1 MQIWLGVIAKSLEVV
16 KLVSKVYLM
25 GVKRKDLGRVSRNS
39 PKIQSDV
46 TFISNHLEFVYL
58 FFNYGGDIRK

>member
-58 FFNYGGDIRK
+58 FFIYGGDIRK